1 MAAGSVTGPAPP
13 TSSPGPELGA
23 DEVADRVADVRR
35 RISTAGVEPAVVTI
49 VAVTKGFG
57 PWAVRA
63 ALGSGID
70 QVGENYAQELLDKAG
85 ALGDVPVSWHYLGA
99 VQRRKVRSLAP
110 VVSCW
115 QSVFRIEEGE
125 AIAARAPGASVLV
138 EVDLT
143 AGAGRRG
150 VRLQDAPALVERLRT
165 LDLAVDGLM
174 AVGPPGPPEGA
185 RPGFRALSRLKSEL
199 GLSQL
204 SAGMSDDLEVAVSE
218 GSTMVRVGRAL
229 FGPRPAR
236 GPREHASGP
245 SRTHPMDPPAPDPTH

>member
-1 MAAGSVTGPAPP
+1 MTGPARPASFPP
-13 TSSPGPELGA
+13 TELGA

-35 RISTAGVEPAVVTI
+35 RIATAGGDPTAVTI

-70 QVGENYAQELLDKAG
+70 HVGENYAQELLDKA
-85 ALGDVPVSWHYLGA
+85 AAVDDLPVAWQYLGA
-99 VQRRKVRSLAP
+99 VQRRKVRALAP
-110 VVSCW
+110 VVRCW

-138 EVDLT
+138 EVDIT
-143 AGAGRRG
+143 PGAGRRG
-150 VRLQDAPALVERLRT
+150 VRLRDAPALVERLGG

-185 RPGFRALSRLKSEL
+185 REGFRALSRLRSAL
-199 GLSQL
+199 GLAQL

-229 FGPRPAR
+229 FGPRPAH
-236 GPREHASGP
+236 GPGEHASGP

>member
-1 MAAGSVTGPAPP
+1 MSGPSRSEAVPGSEL
-13 TSSPGPELGA
+13 SSA
-23 DEVADRVADVRR
+23 EVAARVAEVRG
-35 RISTAGVEPAVVTI
+35 RIAGAGGDPAALSI

-63 ALGSGID
+63 AADNGLD
-70 QVGENYAQELLDKAG
+70 LVGENYAQELLAKAD
-85 ALGDVPVSWHYLGA
+85 AVGDLPVSWHYLGA
-99 VQRRKVRSLAP
+99 VQRRKVPSLAP

-115 QSVFRIEEGE
+115 QSVCRIEEGE

-138 EVDLT
+138 EVDVT
-143 AGAGRRG
+143 AGGGRRG
-150 VRLQDAPALVERLRT
+150 VRPGDVAGLVERLSA
-165 LDLAVDGLM
+165 LDLAVQGLM
-174 AVGPPGPPEGA
+174 VVGPPGAPEGA
-185 RPGFRALSRLKSEL
+185 RQAFRGVARLRAQL

-236 GPREHASGP
+236 R
-245 SRTHPMDPPAPDPTH
+245 